1 MYGYLNHSIGG
12 GALAFVI
19 FKSNTSG
26 VVNAATCKIEP
37 RRWTDQ
43 EEQKA
48 EYIAR
53 LAGEDEALKLCQLLN
68 R

>member
-43 EEQKA
+43 EE
-48 EYIAR
+48 R